1 MTAEI
6 TTLENGLTVASI
18 HMPGAKSV
26 NVGIWIKAGGRD
38 ELGTENGIA
47 HMLEHMAFKGT
58 ARRDAQQIAVEVEAV
73 GGNMNAHTAREE
85 TAYYVRILPEYVPLA
100 VDVLFDILTDS
111 TLPDIEIERER
122 GVILQEIGQSLDTPD
137 DVVFE
142 NFSAAS
148 YGNHQLG
155 QSILGTAQSVSGF
168 SRADLEGFMKR
179 HYGANQMILCAAG
192 AIEHEALVREAQTHA
207 DKLKPATSPVRTA
220 PSFQSGRLIETRPLE
235 QAHVIFG
242 LSAPAAKDEDRYA
255 MMLLSNLYGGGM
267 SSRLFQ
273 EVREQRGLCY
283 SIFSFAQMMSDSGVF
298 GIYAGT
304 AAEDVDEMLTVSC
317 GALQDMRVNLSDEE
331 IERGK
336 AQMRAAILMGQESV
350 SGMTESIARQLI
362 LFNQV
367 RSIEEVTEKVLALQK
382 DDVVQIIDRLLSSSA
397 PAISIVGPSDKVM
410 SNDKVGALLAA

>member
-1 MTAEI
+1 MTAQI
-6 TTLENGLTVASI
+6 STLDNGLTVASI

-38 ELGTENGIA
+38 ERGSETGIA

-58 ARRDAQQIAVEVEAV
+58 KRRDAQQIAVEVEAV

-85 TAYYVRILPEYVPLA
+85 TAYYIRILPENLTLA
-100 VDVLFDILTDS
+100 VDVLFDILTES

-148 YGNHQLG
+148 FGAHQLG

-168 SRADLEGFMKR
+168 GRADLEGFMMR

-192 AIEHEALVREAQTHA
+192 AVEHERLVQEARAHA
-207 DKLKPATSPVRTA
+207 DKLKPATKPERIA
-220 PSFQSGRLIETRPLE
+220 PQFQSGRIIETRPLE

-317 GALQDMRVNLSDEE
+317 SALQDMRVNLTDEE
-331 IERGK
+331 VKRGK

-350 SGMTESIARQLI
+350 SGMTESMARQLI

-367 RSIEEVTEKVLALQK
+367 RSIEEVTDKVLALQK
-382 DDVVQIIDRLLSSSA
+382 DDVVRIINRLLSQSA
-397 PAISIVGPSDKVM
+397 PAISLVGPSDNVM
-410 SNDKVGALLAA
+410 SNEAMSALLAA

>member
-1 MTAEI
+1 MTAQI
-6 TTLENGLTVASI
+6 STLDNGLTVASI

-38 ELGTENGIA
+38 ERGSETGIA

-58 ARRDAQQIAVEVEAV
+58 KRRDAQQIAVEVEAV

-85 TAYYVRILPEYVPLA
+85 TAYYIRILPENLTLA
-100 VDVLFDILTDS
+100 VDVLFDILTES

-148 YGNHQLG
+148 FGAHQLG

-168 SRADLEGFMKR
+168 GRADLEGFMMR

-192 AIEHEALVREAQTHA
+192 AVEHERLVQEARAHA
-207 DKLKPATSPVRTA
+207 DKLKPATKPERIA
-220 PSFQSGRLIETRPLE
+220 PQFQSGRIIETRPLE

-317 GALQDMRVNLSDEE
+317 SALQDMRVNLTDEE
-331 IERGK
+331 VKRGK

-350 SGMTESIARQLI
+350 SGMTESMARQLI
-362 LFNQV
+362 LFNKV
-367 RSIEEVTEKVLALQK
+367 RSIEEVTDKVLALQK
-382 DDVVQIIDRLLSSSA
+382 DDVVRIINRLLSQSA
-397 PAISIVGPSDKVM
+397 PAISLVGPSDNVM
-410 SNDKVGALLAA
+410 SNEAMSALLAA

>member
-1 MTAEI
+1 MTAQI
-6 TTLENGLTVASI
+6 STLDNGLTVASI

-38 ELGTENGIA
+38 ERGSETGIA

-58 ARRDAQQIAVEVEAV
+58 KRRDAQQIAVEVEAV

-85 TAYYVRILPEYVPLA
+85 TAYYIRILPENLTLA
-100 VDVLFDILTDS
+100 VDVLFDILTES

-148 YGNHQLG
+148 FGAHQLG

-168 SRADLEGFMKR
+168 GRADLEGFMMR

-192 AIEHEALVREAQTHA
+192 AVEHERLVQEARAHA
-207 DKLKPATSPVRTA
+207 DKLKPATKPERIA
-220 PSFQSGRLIETRPLE
+220 PQFQSGRIIETRPLE

-317 GALQDMRVNLSDEE
+317 SALQDMRVNLTDEE
-331 IERGK
+331 VERGK

-350 SGMTESIARQLI
+350 SGMTESMARQLI

-367 RSIEEVTEKVLALQK
+367 RSIEEVTDKVLALQK
-382 DDVVQIIDRLLSSSA
+382 DDVVRIINRLLSQSA
-397 PAISIVGPSDKVM
+397 PAISLVGPSDNVM
-410 SNDKVGALLAA
+410 SNEAMSALLAA

>member
-1 MTAEI
+1 MPAEI
-6 TTLENGLTVASI
+6 STLSNGLTVASI
-18 HMPGAKSV
+18 HMAGAKSV

-38 ELGTENGIA
+38 ELGGENGIA

-58 ARRDAQQIAVEVEAV
+58 ARRDAQQIVVEVESV

-85 TAYYVRILPEYVPLA
+85 TAYYVRILPEYMPLA
-100 VDVLFDILTDS
+100 VDVLFDIVTES

-148 YGNHQLG
+148 YGEHQLG
-155 QSILGTAQSVSGF
+155 KSILGTAKTVSGF
-168 SRADLEGFMKR
+168 HRSDLETFMKR

-192 AIEHEALVREAQTHA
+192 AVDH
-207 DKLKPATSPVRTA
+207 DKLVQEAEQYAHKLAPASSPTRQA
-220 PSFQSGRLIETRPLE
+220 PQFQSGRIIETRELE

-283 SIFSFAQMMSDSGVF
+283 SIFSFAQMMSDTGVF

-304 AAEDVDEMLTVSC
+304 AASDVDEMLTVSC
-317 GALQDMRVNLSDEE
+317 AALQDMRVNLSDEE
-331 IERGK
+331 VERGK

-350 SGMTESIARQLI
+350 SGMTESMARQLI
-362 LFNQV
+362 LFNEV
-367 RSIEEVTEKVLALQK
+367 RSIEEVTEKVQNLGK
-382 DDVVQIIDRLLSSSA
+382 DDVVRIINRLISQSA
-397 PAISIVGPSDKVM
+397 PAISLVGPSDKVM
-410 SNDKVGALLAA
+410 SNDKMASLLAA

>member
-1 MTAEI
+1 MTAQI
-6 TTLENGLTVASI
+6 STLDNGLAVASI

-26 NVGIWIKAGGRD
+26 NVGIWIKAGRD
-38 ELGTENGIA
+38 ERDLRQVSHICLSIWPLRGT
-47 HMLEHMAFKGT
+47 K
-58 ARRDAQQIAVEVEAV
+58 RRDAQQIAVEVEAV

-85 TAYYVRILPEYVPLA
+85 TAYYIRILPENLTLA
-100 VDVLFDILTDS
+100 VDVLFDILTES

-148 YGNHQLG
+148 FGAHQLG

-168 SRADLEGFMKR
+168 GRADLEGFMMR
-179 HYGANQMILCAAG
+179 HYGADQMILCAAG
-192 AIEHEALVREAQTHA
+192 AVEHERLVQEARAHA
-207 DKLKPATSPVRTA
+207 DKLKPATKPERIA
-220 PSFQSGRLIETRPLE
+220 PQFQSGRIIETRPLE

-317 GALQDMRVNLSDEE
+317 SALQDMRVNLTDEE
-331 IERGK
+331 VERGK
-336 AQMRAAILMGQESV
+336 AQMRAAILMGK
-350 SGMTESIARQLI
+350 
-362 LFNQV
+362 NQC
-367 RSIEEVTEKVLALQK
+367 L
-382 DDVVQIIDRLLSSSA
+382 
-397 PAISIVGPSDKVM
+397 G
-410 SNDKVGALLAA
+410 

>member
-1 MTAEI
+1 MTADI

-38 ELGTENGIA
+38 ELGAENGIA

-111 TLPDIEIERER
+111 TLPDAEIERER
-122 GVILQEIGQSLDTPD
+122 GVILQEIGQCLDTPD

-142 NFSAAS
+142 NFSTAS
-148 YGNHQLG
+148 YGHHQLG

-168 SRADLEGFMKR
+168 SRGDLEGFMKR

-192 AIEHEALVREAQTHA
+192 AIEHDTLVREAMEHA
-207 DKLKPATSPVRTA
+207 HKLKSASKPVRTA
-220 PSFQSGRLIETRPLE
+220 PQFQSGRLIETRPLE

-304 AAEDVDEMLTVSC
+304 AAADVDEMLKVSC
-317 GALQDMRVNLSDEE
+317 GALQDMRVNVSDEE

-350 SGMTESIARQLI
+350 SGMTESMARQLI

-382 DDVVQIIDRLLSSSA
+382 DDVVRIINRLLSGSA
-397 PAISIVGPSDKVM
+397 PAISLVGPSADVM
-410 SNDKVGALLAA
+410 SNEEIGALLAA

>member
-1 MTAEI
+1 MTAQI
-6 TTLENGLTVASI
+6 STLDNGLTVATI

-38 ELGTENGIA
+38 ERGSETGIA

-58 ARRDAQQIAVEVEAV
+58 KRRDAQQIAVEVEAV

-85 TAYYVRILPEYVPLA
+85 TAYYIRILPENLTLA
-100 VDVLFDILTDS
+100 VDVLFDILTES

-148 YGNHQLG
+148 FGAHQLG

-168 SRADLEGFMKR
+168 GRADLEGFMMR

-192 AIEHEALVREAQTHA
+192 AVEHERLVQEARAHA
-207 DKLKPATSPVRTA
+207 DKLKPATKPERVA
-220 PSFQSGRLIETRPLE
+220 PQFQSGRIIETRPLE

-317 GALQDMRVNLSDEE
+317 SALQDMRVNLTDEE
-331 IERGK
+331 VERGK

-350 SGMTESIARQLI
+350 SGMTESMARQLI

-367 RSIEEVTEKVLALQK
+367 RSIEEVTDKVLALQK
-382 DDVVQIIDRLLSSSA
+382 DDVVRIINRLLSQSA
-397 PAISIVGPSDKVM
+397 PAISLVGPSDNVM
-410 SNDKVGALLAA
+410 SNEAMSALLAA